1 MNWNDIVK
9 FDKRSLDKILFNNL
23 VGAGRLLS
31 LVMFLYMYFV
41 PFISIECDKSA
52 FPRVVQ

>member
-31 LVMFLYMYFV
+31 LAMFLYMYFV